1 MTPARLLSAFGFA
14 LLLSACTD
22 TPTQFLARRWQLA
35 DQLLDGQD
43 MNSFQTRELAQQL
56 AQLQARG
63 GATAA
68 DSQRVLQQVEAQY
81 ADMRARMADIYLL
94 FEPDGTYSGNW
105 LNNVPG
111 GGTWVLKDH
120 AHSLEL
126 IPTEGEDTQTFRVK
140 RITPDTLRIERFIQ
154 QGRYTLVFTS
164 K

>member
-1 MTPARLLSAFGFA
+1 MTPARLLFAFGLA

-22 TPTQFLARRWQLA
+22 TPTQFIARRWQLA

-68 DSQRVLQQVEAQY
+68 DSQRVFQQVEAQY

-94 FEPDGTYSGNW
+94 FEPDGTYTGNW
-105 LNNVPG
+105 LNDVPG

-126 IPTEGEDTQTFRVK
+126 TPTDGEDTQTFRVK